1 MPALP
6 AALRIPLSPPQAVS
20 ETDATLWPA
29 GASDGQA
36 AVILAHGA
44 GADQTWPMLRAI
56 AAGLAADHPVLTFNF
71 AYAQAG
77 RRRPDPAPRLAAAWR
92 DVIAG
97 ARDRLGAERPLVIGG
112 RSMGGRIASLLAAQ
126 GVRGSPPANQGVKGS
141 PPANQGMSC
150 AGLLLL
156 GYPLHPAGRPEQ
168 LRTAHW
174 PALRMPILFVQG
186 DRDALCRTDLLARE
200 RAAHLGHV
208 RSDLHVLAGGDHSF
222 KVRGRS
228 QDAVVAEIVS
238 VATAWLASLPR

>member
-1 MPALP
+1 MPVLP

-20 ETDATLWPA
+20 ETDATLWPP
-29 GASDGQA
+29 SVEDGRA

-44 GADQTWPMLRAI
+44 GTDQAWPMLQAI
-56 AAGLAADHPVLTFNF
+56 AASLAATGHPVLTFNF
-71 AYAQAG
+71 AYVQAG
-77 RRRPDPAPRLAAAWR
+77 RRRPDPAPRLITAWR

-97 ARDRLGAERPLVIGG
+97 ARDRLGAERPVVIGG
-112 RSMGGRIASLLAAQ
+112 RSMGGRIASLLAAEGGRDGEQ
-126 GVRGSPPANQGVKGS
+126 
-141 PPANQGMSC
+141 C

-174 PALRMPILFVQG
+174 PALRVPVLFVQG

-200 RAAHLGHV
+200 RAAHLAHV

-222 KVRGRS
+222 KVRGRP
-228 QDAVVAEIVS
+228 QGEVAAEIVR
-238 VATAWLASLPR
+238 VATAWLASLP

>member
-1 MPALP
+1 MPVLP

-20 ETDATLWPA
+20 ETDATLWPP
-29 GASDGQA
+29 GKSDGRA

-44 GADQTWPMLRAI
+44 GTDHAWPMLRAI
-56 AAGLAADHPVLTFNF
+56 ASGLAATDHPVLTFNF

-77 RRRPDPAPRLAAAWR
+77 RRRPDPAPRLITAWR

-126 GVRGSPPANQGVKGS
+126 GVRGSPPANQGV
-141 PPANQGMSC
+141 SC

-168 LRTAHW
+168 LRTTHW
-174 PALRMPILFVQG
+174 PALRVPILFVQG
-186 DRDALCRTDLLARE
+186 DRDALCRTDLLAHE

-208 RSDLHVLAGGDHSF
+208 RSDLHVVAGGDHSF
-222 KVRGRS
+222 KVRGRP

-238 VATAWLASLPR
+238 VATAWLASLAR